1 MLSRSSGSSYLV
13 PATFEKDCI
22 MTDINDTLP
31 DVDVLDSEGNTVNLA
46 KLAAPF
52 VLYFY
57 PKADTPG
64 CTKEGQGFSALS
76 DAFAKAGITV
86 YGMSKDKPAKLAKF
100 AAKYGLTVSLLSDE
114 ASDATE
120 QMGVWVEKSMY
131 GKNYM
136 GIERA
141 TFLVGKNG
149 KVSKVWRKVKVA
161 DHAEDV
167 LAAAQEFG

>member
-1 MLSRSSGSSYLV
+1 V
-13 PATFEKDCI
+13 PATFEKDFS
-22 MTDINDTLP
+22 MTDVNETLP
-31 DVDVLDSEGNTVNLA
+31 TVDVLDSEGNMVSLA
-46 KLAAPF
+46 KLPAPF

-64 CTKEGQGFSALS
+64 CTNEAKDFTALS
-76 DAFAKAGITV
+76 GEFAKIGCAV

-100 AAKYGLTVSLLSDE
+100 AAKYGLGVTLLSDE

-131 GKNYM
+131 GKSYM

-149 KVSKVWRKVKVA
+149 KVAQVWRKVKVA
-161 DHAEDV
+161 GHAEEL
-167 LAAAQEFG
+167 LAVAQKLA